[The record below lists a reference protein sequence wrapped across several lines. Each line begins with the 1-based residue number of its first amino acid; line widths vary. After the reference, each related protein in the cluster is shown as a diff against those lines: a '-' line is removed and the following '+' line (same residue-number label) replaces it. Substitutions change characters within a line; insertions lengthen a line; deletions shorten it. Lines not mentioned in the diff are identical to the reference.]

1 MIPKDIKYNLHY
13 DDVRG
18 DFLRPPHGTAP
29 ATIDIN
35 KVKKDCLWKKKNTQN
50 HKIGDLV

>member
-1 MIPKDIKYNLHY
+1 MISKDIKYNVHY

-29 ATIDIN
+29 AA
-35 KVKKDCLWKKKNTQN
+35 VE
-50 HKIGDLV
+50 